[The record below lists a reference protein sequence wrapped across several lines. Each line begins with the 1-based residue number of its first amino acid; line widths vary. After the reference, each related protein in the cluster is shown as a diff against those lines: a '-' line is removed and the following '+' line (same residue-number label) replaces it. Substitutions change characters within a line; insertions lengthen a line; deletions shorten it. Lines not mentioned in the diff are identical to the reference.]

1 MPTRLIQDKVIAM
14 WALVQ
19 GLSSIVTMPNV
30 EYDDNWE
37 VKIEEIIKSVSIP
50 AFKGE

>member
-1 MPTRLIQDKVIAM
+1 MQDKIIAM

-30 EYDDNWE
+30 EYDDDWE
-37 VKIEEIIKSVSIP
+37 VRIEEIIKSI
-50 AFKGE
+50 AICYN